1 ERHITLCLESLLK
14 QDQAD
19 IEIIVVDDGSRDNT
33 SLIVEKYV
41 GKHPDK
47 IQLIKLDK
55 NKGLGAARN
64 IGAQAAKG
72 EVLLFLDA
80 DMIFPTDFVRRLVQP
95 ILRGGAVSTV
105 HSEEHVANVANP
117 WVRVQGQT
125 KKAMDSRAGE
135 FFRAIRREVFLTA
148 GGFDP
153 SLNYHSDRTFYYK
166 TGRKAQVVDAHCYH
180 NNPDTA
186 REIFRR
192 NYLIGRTY
200 LAVAYAEKG
209 FGGVAKTAAVISLR
223 LVDVAAIPLFT
234 AAVSLQPTPQNTTIL
249 AALPLMLFIMLT
261 FRMKII
267 QPDSVREKL
276 VLRLFYA
283 PAYRLLRAAGILAGV
298 AISLVRGLKV
308 RQFQQPPNHARQP
321 SPSPPDNP

>member
-1 ERHITLCLESLLK
+1 
-14 QDQAD
+14 
-19 IEIIVVDDGSRDNT
+19 
-33 SLIVEKYV
+33 
-41 GKHPDK
+41 
-47 IQLIKLDK
+47 
-55 NKGLGAARN
+55 
-64 IGAQAAKG
+64 AKG
-72 EVLLFLDA
+72 DVLLFLDA
-80 DMIFPTDFVRRLVQP
+80 DMIFPPDFVRRLVQP
-95 ILRGGAVSTV
+95 ILRGGMISTV

-117 WVRVQGQT
+117 WVRVQGQA
-125 KKAMDSRAGE
+125 KKTRDSRAGE
-135 FFRAIRREVFLTA
+135 AFRAIKREAFLHA

-153 SLNYHSDRTFYYK
+153 SLHYHDDRTFYYK

-209 FGGVAKTAAVISLR
+209 FGGVAKAAAVISLR

-321 SPSPPDNP
+321 SPSPHDNP